1 MKTKVRTKLI
11 ALMSVVLTMTVSCTD
26 DYLSLNTNKSL
37 ITEDLVQVN
46 MIFTG
51 VLNGAI
57 VDGTNGF
64 GTIGNY
70 SGMSVSGA
78 NAPFVDLPD
87 GGAWGS
93 YYSRGRNLNSII
105 NICKKKDEVKFANKI
120 AMTRILK
127 AYFAAVATDV
137 YGDIPYSDSFM
148 PLDQVLLNPKYD
160 KQKDIYTDLFKELK
174 EAAAQ
179 LDNTKP
185 AADGYGNADIMYKGN
200 VDKWKKLA
208 NSIRLRLAMRL
219 RYVDPAMAISN
230 MSDLSE
236 SNLITVAGDNAVI
249 YTSADLA
256 ENYNPLYNTQ
266 LNNNANTRRNYGI
279 NGKPDVPKTFL
290 DILKNN
296 NDPRL
301 KVFADT
307 AKAAFTGTARAD
319 FRVFGYRGRPLL
331 GSAPVEQK
339 NPYGLLTVSK
349 WSDLFW
355 VKIVEMPL
363 YKSSETYFLLSEA
376 ALFGLKGSPAD
387 AQTYYKK
394 GLQFALED
402 AKKFYDN
409 AAPQLPEVIK
419 FFRSTETD
427 AQIAQEVAFHQL
439 TTPQITAFLTT
450 SAATLTG
457 TDEQKL
463 EQIINQKMVSLF
475 PNEYEAWAEY
485 RRTGYPRILVGDD
498 GDALK
503 GQIPRRLGY
512 PTEEATLNGD
522 NYTAAVKALGG
533 VNTRKA
539 RIWWDA
545 KNPIPVYA
553 HPEVVETRAKAW

>member
-1 MKTKVRTKLI
+1 MKTKVRTKII
-11 ALMSVVLTMTVSCTD
+11 ALISVVLTMTLSCTD
-26 DYLSLNTNKSL
+26 DYLELNTNKSL

-78 NAPFVDLPD
+78 NVPFVDLPD
-87 GGAWGS
+87 GGAWS
-93 YYSRGRNLNSII
+93 AYYSRGRNLNSII
-105 NICKKKDEVKFANKI
+105 YICKKKDEAKYANKI
-120 AMTRILK
+120 AMARILK
-127 AYFAAVATDV
+127 AHFTAVATDA
-137 YGDIPYSDSFM
+137 YGDIPYSESFL
-148 PLDQVLLNPKYD
+148 PLDQVILSPKYD

-174 EAAAQ
+174 EAVAQ
-179 LDNTKP
+179 LDKTKP
-185 AADGYGNADIMYKGN
+185 SADGYGNADILYKGN
-200 VDKWKKLA
+200 VDKWIKLA
-208 NSIRLRLAMRL
+208 NSIRLRLAMRI
-219 RYVDPAMAISN
+219 RYVDPAMAAAN
-230 MSDLSE
+230 MSDLNE

-249 YTSADLA
+249 NTSADLA

-266 LNNNANTRRNYGI
+266 LNSNVATRKNYGI

-301 KVFADT
+301 KVYADT

-363 YKSSETYFLLSEA
+363 FKCSETYFLLSEA
-376 ALFGLKGSPAD
+376 ALFGLKGSPGD

-394 GLQFALED
+394 GLQLALEN

-419 FFRSTETD
+419 FFRATETD
-427 AQIAQEVAFHQL
+427 AQIAQEVAFHQI
-439 TTPQITAFLTT
+439 TTTEITNFLATPV
-450 SAATLTG
+450 ATLAG
-457 TDEQKL
+457 SDEEKL
-463 EQIINQKMVSLF
+463 EQIINQKMVSLL
-475 PNEYEAWAEY
+475 PDEYEAWAEY
-485 RRTGYPRILVGDD
+485 RRTGYPRILVGNDQ
-498 GDALK
+498 DALK

-522 NYTAAVKALGG
+522 NYLEAVDALGG

-545 KNPIPVYA
+545 KNPIPIYP
-553 HPEVVETRAKAW
+553 HPETVETRPKPW